1 MSQLPPFDQPYQA
14 ISVEFGKAMDDFAS
28 GNVASSGTGLSASK
42 SATKAPGAVTG
53 TKDGHFFL
61 VVPFAEKDEA
71 KSLGARWNAAAKKW
85 YVPPEKDRELFKR
98 WWSAKQA

>member
-14 ISVEFGKAMDDFAS
+14 ISADFGRAMEAFAN
-28 GNVASSGTGLSASK
+28 GDMAQPGTGLTASK
-42 SATKAPGAVTG
+42 SATRAPGGVAS
-53 TKDGHFFL
+53 TKESHFFL

-85 YVPPEKDRELFKR
+85 YVPSEKDRELFKR
-98 WWSAKQA
+98 WWPGK